1 MKTIISMLLLLVTIT
16 AMAQDVPAPA
26 VNEESVIALM
36 KAMVVQ
42 VVNSPASLLVIIG
55 LVIIAVVF
63 EVVEWIPSKVILPM
77 CVFGGACTYWIF
89 SPASTV
95 PVHFPHPQAV
105 LVVNGL
111 ICGVIAFIIHITAA
125 KWMISKLPQKPTNDK
140 YPNEK

>member
-1 MKTIISMLLLLVTIT
+1 MKKLLALLLLFVVT
-16 AMAQDVPAPA
+16 AAFAQDVPPP
-26 VNEESVIALM
+26 VNEESVISLL

-63 EVVEWIPSKVILPM
+63 EVVEWLPSKVILPL

-95 PVHFPHPQAV
+95 PQHFPHPQAV

-111 ICGVIAFIIHITAA
+111 ICGVVAFVIHITAA
-125 KWMISKLPQKPTNDK
+125 RWMISKLPQKQTKEKD
-140 YPNEK
+140 PNEK